1 MNLILIEIY
10 QSDEYNFFFSH
21 AVFYVKHF
29 FLEEWLT
36 YYIILVS
43 SVNKHSVFEIFNS
56 VERIMSDVGISCA
69 YDMPSFWCNNRKDYK
84 VIPTKFHKGY
94 MKALEDVEREVRK
107 KFGFSERDNIIFPPP
122 FAERSEE

>member
-43 SVNKHSVFEIFNS
+43 SVNKHSDLIFLCHT
-56 VERIMSDVGISCA
+56 I
-69 YDMPSFWCNNRKDYK
+69 YK
-84 VIPTKFHKGY
+84 VIVISLTIYPMLHTTS
-94 MKALEDVEREVRK
+94 L
-107 KFGFSERDNIIFPPP
+107 
-122 FAERSEE
+122 